1 MYPIKRYVLI
11 QLIDYIYIYMRIDKY
26 LCTLKSYVR
35 NKSHLEGSIA
45 EGYITEESA
54 TFCSRFLHDV
64 ETKHDRE

>member
-1 MYPIKRYVLI
+1 
-11 QLIDYIYIYMRIDKY
+11 MRIDKY

-45 EGYITEESA
+45 EGYITKESA